1 MILKC
6 VGRYRSSAGEW
17 NEGDELHCTAEYGA
31 FLLRDAPTSF
41 VVVDEVPASE
51 TKGEPATGRSSVTG
65 SPDLAA
71 MSTETQSGL
80 VVPDRRARGGKK
92 RGT

>member
-1 MILKC
+1 MILRC
-6 VGRYRSSAGEW
+6 VGRYRSSAGAW
-17 NEGDELHCTAEYGA
+17 NEGDEIHCTEEFGA

-41 VVVDEVPASE
+41 VVNEVPASE
-51 TKGEPATGRSSVTG
+51 TVGDSAAVDLPVAEP
-65 SPDLAA
+65 PDLSA